1 MVFLLLNAYVLQIS
15 DLIVLYML
23 QYQLALYHIFFSLF
37 LSLPLFKR
45 IFHVFCL
52 ADRANNNKIFAAIFP
67 RIFAYYFHC
76 FSNGFTACP
85 PFLLCVVIV
94 VFCFCLCLRIYLCVY
109 IWLAECAC
117 VCVGV
122 CEQYAICRC
131 MFF

>member
-52 ADRANNNKIFAAIFP
+52 ANRANNNKIFAAIFP

-85 PFLLCVVIV
+85 PFCCALLLLSSAS
-94 VFCFCLCLRIYLCVY
+94 VF
-109 IWLAECAC
+109 
-117 VCVGV
+117 VCVFIYAYTYDSLSMRV
-122 CEQYAICRC
+122 CGCVRTICH
-131 MFF
+131 M